1 MTNKYKKELEEL
13 KRRVYNEK
21 SLAELKRIGKL
32 KKGLLNVD
40 QYKKANKK
48 DLVERL
54 VKGSQLS
61 DESKKVLLEIAQ
73 TKDLKVNASMSKEV
87 ILQKI
92 TNPKLTDLN
101 ENRLRKIA
109 EKKGVPLRTQ
119 LTNRAIIQ
127 RLENPTDYYTVE
139 SLKRLARSNNIDV
152 RRNISKPELI
162 NILGER
168 NLITTT
174 PITAQES
181 NLGVLSSKVPIDLI
195 RKAKKKAQSAKEAL
209 EIFKE
214 YIKNL
219 KGYNISANRLKKLSK
234 QLERKEKKATE
245 EKDRIFTPIIE
256 ASAFKNYTNQYVMYN
271 TKANYEPIEFLEY
284 AKPAILNI
292 FNSNRN
298 IKTILYLHC
307 LMQNIQS
314 IIPVEFAFHSKDLK
328 LVLEGTDISELYNE
342 MADEIEEE
350 IQKVENSEGS
360 GYTFVKVIKLVL
372 HTTKWEP
379 IYGSSYIPLDP
390 YLANKKAII
399 NMKNEDDKC
408 FMWCVLRALYPKD
421 KNAERIDKDLKSK
434 QDNINMKGIC
444 YPVSLKAIDHFEHL
458 NPNISISVLGY
469 NKEDRVF
476 PLRISKYTGCDYD
489 IVLLLLKEAEKG
501 ESGEIKEKT
510 HYTLVKN
517 KSALIASQ
525 INSHEHKRHL
535 CLNCFNSFNSPE
547 TLEKHKEYCYENESI
562 KTNMPSPNT
571 YLRFKN
577 FLYSEKAPFAV
588 YADFESLIKPLDNCD
603 PDPNK
608 SYTKKYQ
615 KHEPISFS
623 YYIAVNGVFKPVLR
637 KYTKTKPEDADAM
650 DVFIKWLEEDVKA
663 IANIE
668 EKEMIFTEE
677 DRKHF
682 NNASDCWICGEEL
695 GNDRVRD
702 HCHFTGRYRGPAHN
716 RCNLKY
722 RKPKNI
728 SVFFHNLSGYDS
740 HLFIKKLGTPNKN
753 ENIDC
758 IPNNEEKYISFSK
771 TIVTGQYTNKKGEI
785 KDKTF
790 KIVFKDSLK
799 FMSSSLGAL
808 VNNLP
813 KDAFK
818 NLLKYFTPKQA
829 EILKQKGFYPYE
841 YMDSEEK
848 FNDTKLPP
856 REAFYSKLS
865 GKGITEKD
873 YKHAGDVWN
882 SFKMK
887 TFLEYHELYNITDVL
902 LLADVFENFRDLCLK
917 IYGLDPV
924 YYFTAPG
931 LAWDACLKITSI
943 DLELLS
949 DPNMLLMFEKGIRGG
964 ISIISNRYGKANNK
978 YLRKGYNKNLPSKYL
993 MYLDANNLY
1002 GCAMSEKL
1010 PTHGFKW
1017 LSGGEM
1023 KKLFNNRVIQVWE
1036 KIPCILEVD
1045 LEYPE
1050 NLHDLH
1056 NDYPFCPEKVKCK
1069 NGVEKLI
1076 PNLND
1081 KTKYIIHYKNLIQCL
1096 RAGMKLKK
1104 IHRGIK
1110 FVESEWMKPYID
1122 KNTNLRAKAKNNFE
1136 KDFFKLM
1143 NNSVFG
1149 KTMENIRNR
1158 VDVKLVNTKEK
1169 LRKLVAK
1176 PNFKGRKIFNENL
1189 VSVHMKKTSLTMNKP
1204 IYLGMCILDLS
1215 KIIMFD
1221 FHYNYIKSKYVDK
1234 AKLLFTDTDSLM
1246 YEIETEDFY
1255 KDIAGDVKNK
1265 FDTSDYPENHPSGIP
1280 TGENKKVLGMMKDE
1294 AAGKIIKEFVGL
1306 RSKLYS
1312 FVMDDGGEIKKCKG
1326 IKKQVVE
1333 SSIRHEHYKT
1343 CLTTGKELLRK
1354 QNILRSYEHEV
1365 YTEEVNKVALSALDD
1380 KRYILSDGMDT
1391 LALGHYKIQ
1400 QGDYRRETD
1409 SKNLSQFP
1417 PPLNSLNDARQ
1428 DDRRIK

>member
-1 MTNKYKKELEEL
+1 MANKYKKELEEIR
-13 KRRVYNEK
+13 RRVYNEK
-21 SLAELKRIGKL
+21 SLAELKRIGKV

-40 QYKKANKK
+40 KYKKANKN

-54 VKGSQLS
+54 VKGRQLK
-61 DESKKVLLEIAQ
+61 DESKDVLLGIAQ
-73 TKDLKVNASMSKEV
+73 NEEIKANASMSKNV

-92 TNPKLTDLN
+92 TNPKLTDLKL
-101 ENRLRKIA
+101 NRLRNIA

-119 LTNRAIIQ
+119 LTNKAIIQ

-139 SLKRLARSNNIDV
+139 SLKRLARSNNINV

-181 NLGVLSSKVPIDLI
+181 NLGVLTSKVPIDLI
-195 RKAKKKAQSAKEAL
+195 RKAKKKKKKKKAQSAKEDL
-209 EIFKE
+209 DFFKD
-214 YIKNL
+214 YIENL
-219 KGYNISANRLKKLSK
+219 KGYNISADILKKLSK
-234 QLERKEKKATE
+234 QLERKEKKAKE
-245 EKDRIFTPIIE
+245 EKDKIFTPIKE
-256 ASAFKNYTNQYVMYN
+256 KSAFKNYTNQYVILN
-271 TKANYEPIEFLEY
+271 NPPANYKPIEFLEY

-292 FNSNRN
+292 FKSNRN

-307 LMQNIQS
+307 LMKHSTSSMIK
-314 IIPVEFAFHSKDLK
+314 EFAFHSKGLK
-328 LVLEGTDISELYNE
+328 LVLEGTDISELYNK

-350 IQKVENSEGS
+350 IQKVEDTEGS
-360 GYTFVKVIKLVL
+360 GWAFQGVIRLVL
-372 HTTKWEP
+372 HTTRWEP
-379 IYGSSYIPLDP
+379 LYGSSYIPLDP

-408 FMWCVLRALYPKD
+408 FMWCVLRALYPKND
-421 KNAERIDKDLKSK
+421 HPERIDKDLKSK
-434 QDNINMKGIC
+434 QDIINMKDIC
-444 YPVSLKAIDHFEHL
+444 YPVSLNGIKRFEDL

-469 NKEDRVF
+469 NKEEGGIL
-476 PLRISKYTGCDYD
+476 PLRISKHTGCEYD
-489 IVLLLLKEAEKG
+489 IVLLLLKEAVTG
-501 ESGEIKEKT
+501 ENGEIKEKT

-517 KSALIASQ
+517 TSALIASQ
-525 INSHEHKRHL
+525 KNNHEHKRHA
-535 CLNCFNSFNSPE
+535 CLNCFNSFN
-547 TLEKHKEYCYENESI
+547 TLESLNKHKEYCYKNKCV
-562 KTNMPSPNT
+562 KTNMPPQNT

-577 FLYSEKAPFAV
+577 FHHSEKAPFAV

-623 YYIAVNGVFKPVLR
+623 YYIAVNGVFFKPVLR
-637 KYTKTKPEDADAM
+637 KYTKTKPEDTDAI
-650 DVFIKWLEEDVKA
+650 DVFIKWLEEDVKT

-668 EKEMIFTEE
+668 PKEMIFTEE
-677 DRKHF
+677 DIKHF
-682 NNASDCWICGEEL
+682 NNASDCWICGEKLE
-695 GNDRVRD
+695 NDRVRD

-716 RCNLKY
+716 KCNLKY

-728 SVFFHNLSGYDS
+728 PVFFHNLSGYDS
-740 HLFIKKLGTPNKN
+740 HLFIKKLASSDKN

-771 TIVTGQYTNKKGEI
+771 TIVTGQYTNKKGKI
-785 KDKTF
+785 KNKTF

-799 FMSSSLGAL
+799 FMSSSLETL

-818 NLLKYFTPKQA
+818 NLIKYFTPNQA

-856 REAFYSKLS
+856 REAFYSRLS

-873 YKHAGDVWN
+873 YEHAGNIWN

-887 TFLEYHELYNITDVL
+887 TFKEYHELYNITDVL

-931 LAWDACLKITSI
+931 LAWDACLKLTSVK
-943 DLELLS
+943 LELLS
-949 DPNMLLMFEKGIRGG
+949 DEDMLLMFEQGIRGG
-964 ISIISNRYGKANNK
+964 ISMISNRYGEANNK
-978 YLRKGYNKNLPSKYL
+978 YMRKGFNKNKPSKYL

-1017 LSGGEM
+1017 LLDSEIG
-1023 KKLFNNRVIQVWE
+1023 KLFNNQVVQVWE

-1056 NDYPFCPEKVKCK
+1056 NDYPFCTERVKCK

-1096 RAGMKLKK
+1096 RAGIKLKK
-1104 IHRGIK
+1104 IHSGIK

-1122 KNTNLRAKAKNNFE
+1122 KNTNLRAMAKNNFE

-1158 VDVKLVNTKEK
+1158 VDVRLVNTKEK

-1176 PNFKGRKIFNENL
+1176 PNLKSPPKIFSENL
-1189 VSVHMKKTSLTMNKP
+1189 VSVHMRKTSLLMNKP
-1204 IYLGMCILDLS
+1204 VYLGMCILDLS
-1215 KIIMFD
+1215 KIIMYD
-1221 FHYNYIKSKYVDK
+1221 FHYNYIKSKYADK

-1255 KDIAGDVKNK
+1255 KDISGDVKDK

-1294 AAGKIIKEFVGL
+1294 VAGKIIKEFVGL

-1312 FVMDDGGEIKKCKG
+1312 FVMDDGGETKKCKG

-1333 SSIRHEHYKT
+1333 RSIRHEHYKT

-1380 KRYILSDGMDT
+1380 KRHILSDGMDT
-1391 LALGHYKIQ
+1391 LALGHYKIK
-1400 QGDYRRETD
+1400 D
-1409 SKNLSQFP
+1409 N
-1417 PPLNSLNDARQ
+1417 
-1428 DDRRIK
+1428 

>member
-92 TNPKLTDLN
+92 TSPKLTDLN

-109 EKKGVPLRTQ
+109 EKKGIPLRTQ

-139 SLKRLARSNNIDV
+139 SLKRLARNNNIDV

-245 EKDRIFTPIIE
+245 EKDRIFTPILE
-256 ASAFKNYTNQYVMYN
+256 ASAFTNYTNQYVMYN
-271 TKANYEPIEFLEY
+271 TKANYEPIEFLAY

-292 FNSNRN
+292 FKSNQN
-298 IKTILYLHC
+298 IKTMLYLHC

-314 IIPVEFAFHSKDLK
+314 TTPVEFAFHSKDLK

-372 HTTKWEP
+372 HVTKWQP
-379 IYGSSYIPLDP
+379 LYGSSYMPLDP

-421 KNAERIDKDLKSK
+421 KNSERIDKDLKSK
-434 QDNINMKGIC
+434 QDIINMKGIC
-444 YPVSLKAIDHFEHL
+444 YPVSLNGIKRFEEL

-469 NKEDRVF
+469 NKEEGGVY
-476 PLRISKYTGCDYD
+476 PLQISKYKGCEYD
-489 IVLLLLKEAEKG
+489 IVLLLLKEAVTG
-501 ESGEIKEKT
+501 ENGEIKEKT

-517 KSALIASQ
+517 TSALIASQ
-525 INSHEHKRHL
+525 KNNHKGKRHA
-535 CLNCFNSFNSPE
+535 CLNCFNSFN
-547 TLEKHKEYCYENESI
+547 TLESLNKHKEYCYENESI
-562 KTNMPSPNT
+562 KTNMPPQNT

-623 YYIAVNGVFKPVLR
+623 YYITFNGVFFKPILR
-637 KYTKTKPEDADAM
+637 KYTKTQPEDADAM
-650 DVFIKWLEEDVKA
+650 DIFIKWLEEDVKD

-668 EKEMIFTEE
+668 PKEMIFTEE
-677 DRKHF
+677 DTKHF

-716 RCNLKY
+716 KCNLKY

-771 TIVTGQYTNKKGEI
+771 TIVTGQYTNKKGKV

-813 KDAFK
+813 AFK
-818 NLLKYFTPKQA
+818 NLLNYFTPKQT
-829 EILKQKGFYPYE
+829 ELLKQKGFYPYE

-873 YKHAGDVWN
+873 YEHAGNVWN

-887 TFLEYHELYNITDVL
+887 TFKEYHELYNITDVL

-931 LAWDACLKITSI
+931 LAWDACLKMTSVK
-943 DLELLS
+943 LELLS
-949 DPNMLLMFEKGIRGG
+949 DSNMLLMFEEGIRGG
-964 ISIISNRYGKANNK
+964 ISIISNRYGEANNK
-978 YLRKGYNKNLPSKYL
+978 YMRKGFNKNKPLKYL

-1002 GCAMSEKL
+1002 GCAMSKKL

-1017 LSGGEM
+1017 LLDREIG
-1023 KKLFNNRVIQVWE
+1023 KLFNNQVLQVWE

-1050 NLHDLH
+1050 TLHDLH

-1081 KTKYIIHYKNLIQCL
+1081 KTKYVIHYKNLIQCL

-1104 IHRGIK
+1104 IHSGIK

-1122 KNTNLRAKAKNNFE
+1122 KNTNLRAMTKNNFE
-1136 KDFFKLM
+1136 KDFYKLM

-1149 KTMENIRNR
+1149 KTMENLRNR
-1158 VDVKLVNTKEK
+1158 VDVRLVNTKEK

-1176 PNFKGRKIFNENL
+1176 PNFKSRKIFNENL
-1189 VSVHMKKTSLTMNKP
+1189 VSVHMKKTSLLMNKP

-1215 KIIMFD
+1215 KIIMYD
-1221 FHYNYIKSKYVDK
+1221 FHYNYIKSKYADK

-1246 YEIETEDFY
+1246 YEIQTEDFY
-1255 KDIAGDVKNK
+1255 KDISGDVKDR

-1294 AAGKIIKEFVGL
+1294 VAGKIIKEFVGL

-1312 FVMDDGGEIKKCKG
+1312 FVMDDGGETKKCKG

-1354 QNILRSYEHEV
+1354 QNILRSYDHEV

-1380 KRYILSDGMDT
+1380 KRHILSDGMDT
-1391 LALGHYKIQ
+1391 LALGHYKIV
-1400 QGDYRRETD
+1400 
-1409 SKNLSQFP
+1409 
-1417 PPLNSLNDARQ
+1417 
-1428 DDRRIK
+1428 

>member
-1 MTNKYKKELEEL
+1 M
-13 KRRVYNEK
+13 
-21 SLAELKRIGKL
+21 
-32 KKGLLNVD
+32 
-40 QYKKANKK
+40 
-48 DLVERL
+48 VERL

-61 DESKKVLLEIAQ
+61 DESKDVLLGIAQ
-73 TKDLKVNASMSKEV
+73 NEGIKVNASMSKNV

-92 TNPKLTDLN
+92 TSPKLIDLN

-109 EKKGVPLRTQ
+109 EKKGIPLRTQ

-181 NLGVLSSKVPIDLI
+181 NLGVLSSKVPIELI
-195 RKAKKKAQSAKEAL
+195 RKAKKKTRSAKEAL
-209 EIFKE
+209 ENFKE

-219 KGYNISANRLKKLSK
+219 KGYNISADRLKKLSK
-234 QLERKEKKATE
+234 QLERKEKKAKE
-245 EKDRIFTPIIE
+245 EKDRIFTPIKE
-256 ASAFKNYTNQYVMYN
+256 KSAFKNYTNQYVIYI
-271 TKANYEPIEFLEY
+271 TAGYEPYEAFKY
-284 AKPAILNI
+284 AEPAILNI
-292 FNSNRN
+292 LNSNRN
-298 IKTILYLHC
+298 IKTMLYLHC
-307 LMQNIQS
+307 YLQRIEDKDGK
-314 IIPVEFAFHSKDLK
+314 PKEFAFHSHDLK
-328 LVLEGTDISELYNE
+328 LVLEGTDTSELYNE
-342 MADEIEEE
+342 MCGEIAAEL
-350 IQKVENSEGS
+350 EGVQTVQS
-360 GYTFVKVIKLVL
+360 GWVLIEVIKLVL

-408 FMWCVLRALYPKD
+408 FMWCVLRALYPKND
-421 KNAERIDKDLKSK
+421 HPERIDKDLKSK
-434 QDNINMKGIC
+434 QDIINMKGIC
-444 YPVSLKAIDHFEHL
+444 YPVNFRAIDRFEDL

-469 NKEDRVF
+469 NKEEGVF
-476 PLRISKYTGCDYD
+476 PLKISKYTGCDND
-489 IVLLLLKEAEKG
+489 IVLLLLKEAVKG
-501 ESGEIKEKT
+501 ENGEIKEKT

-525 INSHEHKRHL
+525 KNNHKGKRHL
-535 CLNCFNSFNSPE
+535 CLNCFNSFNTSE
-547 TLEKHKEYCYENESI
+547 SLNKHKEYCYENKSV
-562 KTNMPSPNT
+562 KTTMPPPDT
-571 YLRFKN
+571 YLEFKN
-577 FLYSEKAPFAV
+577 FHHSEKAPFVV
-588 YADFESLIKPLDNCD
+588 YADFESLIKSMDYCN

-623 YYIAVNGVFKPVLR
+623 YYILCSIDGIYKPVLR
-637 KYTKTKPEDADAM
+637 KYTQTKPEGANAI

-668 EKEMIFTEE
+668 PKEMIFTEE
-677 DRKHF
+677 DIKHF
-682 NNASDCWICGEEL
+682 NNASDCWICGKEL

-716 RCNLKY
+716 KCNLKY
-722 RKPKNI
+722 RKPKSI

-740 HLFIKKLGTPNKN
+740 HLFIKKLGTPDKN

-771 TIVTGQYTNKKGEI
+771 TIVTGQYTSKKGEV
-785 KDKTF
+785 KNKTF
-790 KIVFKDSLK
+790 KIVFKDSLN
-799 FMSSSLGAL
+799 FLASSLEAL
-808 VNNLP
+808 VNNLT
-813 KDAFK
+813 KEDFK
-818 NLLKYFTPKQA
+818 NLHKYFTPKQA

-848 FNDTKLPP
+848 FNDTKPPP
-856 REAFYSKLS
+856 REAFYSNLS
-865 GKGITEKD
+865 GRGISNKN
-873 YKHAGDVWN
+873 YNRVLNVWN
-882 SFKMK
+882 TFNMKIFK
-887 TFLEYHELYNITDVL
+887 EYHELYNITDVL

-931 LAWDACLKITSI
+931 LAWDACLKVTGVQ
-943 DLELLS
+943 LELLS

-964 ISIISNRYGKANNK
+964 ISIISNRYGEANNK

-1017 LSGGEM
+1017 LSCGEM
-1023 KKLFNNRVIQVWE
+1023 EKLFNNQVIQVWE

-1056 NDYPFCPEKVKCK
+1056 NDYPFCPERVKCK

-1104 IHRGIK
+1104 IYRGIK

-1176 PNFKGRKIFNENL
+1176 PNLKSPPKIFSENL
-1189 VSVHMKKTSLTMNKP
+1189 VSVHMRKTSLLMNKP
-1204 IYLGMCILDLS
+1204 VYLGMCILDLS
-1215 KIIMFD
+1215 KTIMYD
-1221 FHYNYIKSKYVDK
+1221 FHYNYIKSKYEDK

-1255 KDIAGDVKNK
+1255 KDISGDVKDR
-1265 FDTSDYPENHPSGIP
+1265 FDTSDCPENHPSGIP

-1312 FVMDDGGEIKKCKG
+1312 FVMDDGGETKKCKG

-1333 SSIRHEHYKT
+1333 RSIRHEDYKT

-1391 LALGHYKIQ
+1391 LAWGHYKIK
-1400 QGDYRRETD
+1400 D
-1409 SKNLSQFP
+1409 N
-1417 PPLNSLNDARQ
+1417 
-1428 DDRRIK
+1428 

>member
-92 TNPKLTDLN
+92 TSPKLTDLK

-109 EKKGVPLRTQ
+109 EKKGIPLRTQ

-139 SLKRLARSNNIDV
+139 SLKRLARNNNIDV

-245 EKDRIFTPIIE
+245 EKDRIFTPILE

-271 TKANYEPIEFLEY
+271 TEANYEPIEFLAY

-292 FNSNRN
+292 FKSNQN
-298 IKTILYLHC
+298 IKTMLYLHC

-314 IIPVEFAFHSKDLK
+314 TTPVEFAFHSKDLK
-328 LVLEGTDISELYNE
+328 LVLEGTDISELYNG

-372 HTTKWEP
+372 HVTKWQP
-379 IYGSSYIPLDP
+379 LYGSSYMPLDP
-390 YLANKKAII
+390 YIANKKAII

-421 KNAERIDKDLKSK
+421 KNSERIDKDLKSK
-434 QDNINMKGIC
+434 QDIINMKGIC
-444 YPVSLKAIDHFEHL
+444 YPVSLNGIKRFEEL

-469 NKEDRVF
+469 NKEEGGVY
-476 PLRISKYTGCDYD
+476 PLQISKYKGCEYD
-489 IVLLLLKEAEKG
+489 IVLLLLKEAVTG
-501 ESGEIKEKT
+501 ENGEIKEKT

-517 KSALIASQ
+517 TSALIASQ
-525 INSHEHKRHL
+525 KNNHKGKRHA
-535 CLNCFNSFNSPE
+535 CLNCFNSFN
-547 TLEKHKEYCYENESI
+547 TLESLNKHKEYCYENESI
-562 KTNMPSPNT
+562 KTNMPPQNT

-623 YYIAVNGVFKPVLR
+623 YYIAVNGDFFKPILR

-650 DVFIKWLEEDVKA
+650 DIFIKWLEEDVKD

-668 EKEMIFTEE
+668 PKEMIFTEE
-677 DRKHF
+677 DTKHF

-716 RCNLKY
+716 KCNLKY

-771 TIVTGQYTNKKGEI
+771 TIVTGQYTNKKGKV

-813 KDAFK
+813 AFK

-873 YKHAGDVWN
+873 YEHAGNVWN

-887 TFLEYHELYNITDVL
+887 TFKEYHELYNITDVL
-902 LLADVFENFRDLCLK
+902 LLADVFENFWDLCLK

-931 LAWDACLKITSI
+931 LAWDACLKMTSVK
-943 DLELLS
+943 LELLS
-949 DPNMLLMFEKGIRGG
+949 DSNMLLMFEEGIRGG
-964 ISIISNRYGKANNK
+964 ISIISNRYGEANNK
-978 YLRKGYNKNLPSKYL
+978 YMRKGFNKNKPSKYL

-1017 LSGGEM
+1017 LLDREIG
-1023 KKLFNNRVIQVWE
+1023 KLFNNQVLQVWE

-1056 NDYPFCPEKVKCK
+1056 NDYPFCPERVKCK

-1081 KTKYIIHYKNLIQCL
+1081 KTKYVIHYKNLIQCL
-1096 RAGMKLKK
+1096 RAGIKLKK
-1104 IHRGIK
+1104 IHSGIK

-1122 KNTNLRAKAKNNFE
+1122 KNTNLRAMTKNNFE
-1136 KDFFKLM
+1136 KDFYKLM

-1149 KTMENIRNR
+1149 KTMENLRNR
-1158 VDVKLVNTKEK
+1158 VDVRLVNTKEK

-1176 PNFKGRKIFNENL
+1176 PNFKSRKIFNENL
-1189 VSVHMKKTSLTMNKP
+1189 VSVHMKKTSLLMNKP

-1215 KIIMFD
+1215 KIIMYD
-1221 FHYNYIKSKYVDK
+1221 FHYNYIKSKYADK

-1246 YEIETEDFY
+1246 YEIQTEDFY
-1255 KDIAGDVKNK
+1255 KDISEDVKDR

-1294 AAGKIIKEFVGL
+1294 VAGKIIKEFVGL

-1312 FVMDDGGEIKKCKG
+1312 FVMDDGGETKKCKG

-1354 QNILRSYEHEV
+1354 QNILRSYDHEV

-1380 KRYILSDGMDT
+1380 KRHILSDGMDT
-1391 LALGHYKIQ
+1391 LALGHYKIV
-1400 QGDYRRETD
+1400 
-1409 SKNLSQFP
+1409 
-1417 PPLNSLNDARQ
+1417 
-1428 DDRRIK
+1428 